1 MQINKTKKI
10 YKNNKD
16 NQQNQNLVPEK
27 DQPNY
32 NPLARVIK
40 EEKEKAQISKIINER
55 KDITTHLTKIRR
67 TIIKYY
73 KNIC

>member
-40 EEKEKAQISKIINER
+40 GEQEKAQMSKIINER
-55 KDITTHLTKIRR
+55 KDITTNLTKIR